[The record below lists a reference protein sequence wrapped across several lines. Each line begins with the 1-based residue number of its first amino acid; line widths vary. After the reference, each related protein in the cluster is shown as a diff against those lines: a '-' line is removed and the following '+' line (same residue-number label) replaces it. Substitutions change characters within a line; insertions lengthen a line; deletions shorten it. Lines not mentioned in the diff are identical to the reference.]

1 MPNRSKVLIVDDHV
15 ANQELVAMVIEHLDV
30 NMYFASSGEEAVH
43 LAHVHRFAVI
53 LMDVSMPGM
62 NGIEATKEILGNDP
76 STHVPIIMVTAT
88 EVSDQR
94 LVSAYDAGAVD
105 YVLKPIQPVV
115 LISKVRQFV
124 EVERQ
129 TKLNHTV
136 RREQD
141 ETNSRLQALLHSAG
155 EGILGVDM
163 VGKITFAN
171 PKAAAILTIEQPAL
185 LQLHV
190 EDFLLADEGDESSWE
205 LSTLYSFI
213 LGAVSGH
220 CDTERWHRQGG
231 EPFYIEYTCEPMKDP
246 VGKVIGCV
254 VMFQDISKRKET
266 EENLKYLATYDQLTD
281 LMNRAYFYDSL
292 KKAISRSRR
301 TKSPLCILM
310 LDLDHF
316 KLINDTYGHD
326 GGDILLT
333 KVSERLMQC
342 VRDGDV
348 VARLGGDE
356 FGLILYDVKSED
368 CVHPVAKKIIRAV
381 SQDVELP
388 SATINV
394 SCSVGFY
401 LYSDFSV
408 DLNGAVKN
416 ADTALYE
423 AKEQGRNNYQVFVPH
438 MRQDMMEKQ
447 RIQMMLQRAV
457 AEEEFTLVYQPK
469 VSLAR
474 QQIVGCEALLRWK
487 PKNGDAI
494 GPDVFIPIAEE
505 SGLIVEIGEWV
516 LNEACWQVRVWH
528 DLGVN
533 VCSIAV
539 NVSMRQLRSGD
550 FHKQIIAAFK
560 RYSVTP
566 SMIELEI
573 TETGALED
581 QARIIPELNR
591 IHEMGVR
598 IAIDDFGV
606 GNASLDYLRKLP
618 LKLLKIDRSFVVDIG
633 SNAQDEE
640 IIRVM
645 MAVSHTMELD
655 VVAEGVETIQ
665 QLCFFAENKCDLIQ
679 GYYFSRPVSAQNM
692 TKLLMLG
699 DRVFEEQFAELRE
712 HLRDSSVVSGA
723 SAQKALERVISLV
736 TDFVKKG
743 SSDSRS

>member
-15 ANQELVAMVIEHLDV
+15 GNQDLIAAVIEHLDI

-62 NGIEATKEILGNDP
+62 NGIEATKEILGNDA
-76 STHVPIIMVTAT
+76 STYVPIIMVTAT

-115 LISKVRQFV
+115 LTSKVRQFV

-129 TKLNHTV
+129 SKLNHVV

-171 PKAAAILTIEQPAL
+171 PKAAAILNVEQNVL

-190 EDFLLADEGDESSWE
+190 EDFLLADEGSESNWE

-213 LGAVSGH
+213 LGTVSGH
-220 CDTERWHRQGG
+220 CDSERWCRQDG
-231 EPFYIEYTCEPMKDP
+231 EVFYIEYTCEPMKDS

-254 VMFQDISKRKET
+254 VMFQDITKRKAT

-301 TKSPLCILM
+301 TKNPLCILM

-333 KVSERLMQC
+333 KVSERLIAC

-356 FGLILYDVKSED
+356 FGVILYDVKSED

-381 SQDVELP
+381 LKDVELP

-401 LYSDFSV
+401 VYDDFSV

-438 MRQDMMEKQ
+438 MRQDLMEKQ

-457 AEEEFTLVYQPK
+457 AEEEFSLVYQPK

-474 QQIVGCEALLRWK
+474 QQIVGCEALLRWT
-487 PKNGDAI
+487 PKNGDPI

-505 SGLIVEIGEWV
+505 SGVIVEIGEWV

-528 DLGVN
+528 DLGVKM
-533 VCSIAV
+533 CSIAV
-539 NVSMRQLRSGD
+539 NVSMRQLRSGE
-550 FHKQIIAAFK
+550 FHKQIAAAFR

-581 QARIIPELNR
+581 QARIIPELNK

-618 LKLLKIDRSFVVDIG
+618 LNLLKIDRSFVVDIG
-633 SNAQDEE
+633 TNAQDEE

-679 GYYFSRPVSAQNM
+679 GYYFSRPLSAQKM
-692 TKLLMLG
+692 TKLLVMG
-699 DRVFEEQFAELRE
+699 DRVFEEQFTELRE
-712 HLRDSSVVSGA
+712 HLRDSSVVSSA
-723 SAQKALERVISLV
+723 SAQKALERVIGLV

-743 SSDSRS
+743 PSDSSS

>member
-15 ANQELVAMVIEHLDV
+15 ADQKLIAAIIEPLDV
-30 NMYFASSGEEAVH
+30 NMYIASSGEEAVH
-43 LAHVHRFAVI
+43 LAHVHHFAVI
-53 LMDVSMPGM
+53 LMDLSMPGM

-76 STHVPIIMVTAT
+76 STHVPVIMVTST
-88 EVSDQR
+88 QVSDQR

-105 YVLKPIQPVV
+105 YMPKPIQPMV

-124 EVERQ
+124 EIELQ
-129 TKLNHTV
+129 KKLNHAV
-136 RREQD
+136 QRVQD

-155 EGILGVDM
+155 EGIVGVDM

-171 PKAAAILTIEQPAL
+171 PKAASILKIEQSAL

-190 EDFLLADEGDESSWE
+190 EDFLLANEGSESNWE
-205 LSTLYSFI
+205 LSTLYGFI

-220 CDTERWHRQGG
+220 CDTERWQRQDG
-231 EPFYIEYTCEPMKDP
+231 ESFYIEYTCEPMTDTM
-246 VGKVIGCV
+246 GKVTGCV
-254 VMFQDISKRKET
+254 VMFQDITKRKAT

-292 KKAISRSRR
+292 KKAIARSRR
-301 TKSPLCILM
+301 SKKPLCILM

-326 GGDILLT
+326 GGDLLLT
-333 KVSERLMQC
+333 IVSERLMEC

-356 FGLILYDVKSED
+356 FGLILYDVKDED
-368 CVHPVAKKIIRAV
+368 CVHPLAKKIVRSV
-381 SQDVELP
+381 SRDVEFP
-388 SATINV
+388 TATVNV

-401 LYSDFSV
+401 LYNDFSV
-408 DLNGAVKN
+408 DLNDAVKN

-423 AKEQGRNNYQVFVPH
+423 AKEQGRNNYQAFVPH
-438 MRQDMMEKQ
+438 MRQELMEKQ

-457 AEEEFTLVYQPK
+457 VKEEFSLVYQPK
-469 VSLAR
+469 VSLGS
-474 QQIVGCEALLRWK
+474 QQIVGCEALLRWA
-487 PKNGDAI
+487 PKNGEAV

-528 DLGVN
+528 DLGVK

-539 NVSMRQLRSGD
+539 NVSMRQLRAGG
-550 FHKQIIAAFK
+550 FHRKIAAAFK

-566 SMIELEI
+566 SMIEIEI

-581 QARIIPELNR
+581 QARIIPELDK

-598 IAIDDFGV
+598 IAIDDFGM

-618 LKLLKIDRSFVVDIG
+618 LSVLKIDRSFVVDIG
-633 SNAQDEE
+633 SNSQDEE

-645 MAVSHTMELD
+645 MAVSQTMELD

-679 GYYFSRPVSAQNM
+679 GYYFSRPVSAQDM
-692 TKLLMLG
+692 TKLLIAG
-699 DRVFEEQFAELRE
+699 DWVFTEQFTELSE
-712 HLRDSSVVSGA
+712 HLRESSVVSA
-723 SAQKALERVISLV
+723 MSAQKALVRVIGVV

-743 SSDSRS
+743 T